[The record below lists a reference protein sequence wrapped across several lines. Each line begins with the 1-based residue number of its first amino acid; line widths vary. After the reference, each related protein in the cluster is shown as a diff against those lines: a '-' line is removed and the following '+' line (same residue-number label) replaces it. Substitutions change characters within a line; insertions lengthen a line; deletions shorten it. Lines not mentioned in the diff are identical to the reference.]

1 MVPPNQ
7 FIAVAEQSGLIELLG
22 GWILREAVRQAAE
35 WHRAGIGGGKLW
47 VAVNLSVEQL
57 ANPALV
63 AEVELAL
70 RDHGLPAELL
80 VLELTESAV
89 MRDVVTATRRL
100 DALKQLGVRIAVD
113 DFGEGHSSL
122 AYIASLPLD
131 LLKIPKTFVEQLD
144 GPGGNVALVRAIV
157 ELARSFGLRTVAEG
171 IERREQLDPLVALG
185 CDLGQGYLFA
195 RPGAPSEI
203 AALAGRPVPADPF
216 RVPAPRA

>member
-1 MVPPNQ
+1 M
-7 FIAVAEQSGLIELLG
+7 
-22 GWILREAVRQAAE
+22 
-35 WHRAGIGGGKLW
+35 
-47 VAVNLSVEQL
+47 
-57 ANPALV
+57 
-63 AEVELAL
+63 ELAL

-171 IERREQLDPLVALG
+171 IERREQLEPLVALG

-216 RVPAPRA
+216 RMPAPRA